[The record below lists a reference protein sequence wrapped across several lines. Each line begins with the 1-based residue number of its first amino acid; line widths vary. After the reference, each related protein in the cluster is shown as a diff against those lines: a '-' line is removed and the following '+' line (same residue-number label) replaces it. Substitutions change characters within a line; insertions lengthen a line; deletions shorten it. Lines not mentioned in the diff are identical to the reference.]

1 MSSRQPSLST
11 LPCELRLQIYSYTLS
26 STTALTIKPA
36 VVATKTNQW
45 WDRPFRDYTAPGIML
60 TNRQMRSEALELY
73 HKFLLSH
80 VVDLQGMTDPTTGG
94 KDVKIANET
103 GTIDAIDNPRKC
115 VWIVGNSPGFSAKEM
130 TLMRCERD
138 ATEKEIRLVEM
149 ELEWQKATVVAE

>member
-80 VVDLQGMTDPTTGG
+80 VVDLQG
-94 KDVKIANET
+94 
-103 GTIDAIDNPRKC
+103 TIDAIDNPRKC